1 MEGERDRGKSKDVV
15 KKQKCSKCERVIMRK
30 KGGKRKG
37 EQKNEHKCQN
47 RAQEKTIKGNGC
59 EDEVEVGS
67 RQNDS
72 MWHEV

>member
-1 MEGERDRGKSKDVV
+1 
-15 KKQKCSKCERVIMRK
+15 MRK

-47 RAQEKTIKGNGC
+47 RAQEKTLKGNGC